1 MIVGCVKILEVTVR
15 YLKVEIGPT
24 GRILIMISTSAL
36 TVYYR
41 MLIRSEWIKEVDRSE
56 QAIPELCQ

>member
-1 MIVGCVKILEVTVR
+1 MIVGCVKIFKVTVR

-41 MLIRSEWIKEVDRSE
+41 MLIRSEWIEEVDRSE

>member
-1 MIVGCVKILEVTVR
+1 MIVRCVKILKVVR
-15 YLKVEIGPT
+15 YHKVEIGPT

-41 MLIRSEWIKEVDRSE
+41 MPIRSEWIEEVDRSE